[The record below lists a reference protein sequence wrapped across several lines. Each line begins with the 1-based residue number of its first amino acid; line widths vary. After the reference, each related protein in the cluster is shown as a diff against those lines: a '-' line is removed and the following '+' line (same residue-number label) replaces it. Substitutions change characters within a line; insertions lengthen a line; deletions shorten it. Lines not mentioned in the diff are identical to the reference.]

1 MMRLPPTS
9 NAEEIWAF
17 KKGYR
22 FALEGRPLRE
32 MPFNVRTHRN
42 LKAMFE
48 QGYAQGEQTQH
59 RRTQPSEM
67 LSTPRKR
74 LLWLVLTLFAG
85 LATAKL
91 MISNIQ
97 ETAPSTAGTDNTA
110 PPHTPDTHHAQQAPE
125 NTVTTAQTA
134 QTALPEA
141 EHATMAPPPLQKPTT
156 PTSSPMTAAAQPSD
170 QQTHTASQDFRLLDE
185 EARLKAQIH
194 HQVPPQLPPVA
205 TTAAIKVS
213 RALLAANIQAREPVG
228 IFEDIVP
235 KSVRKLYFFTEIHNA
250 QGKQIIHR
258 WRYGTR
264 IMAEVPLEIKTARFR
279 TWSSKRLSPAWAG
292 RWWVEVVDEQGQVI
306 VRKAFRYVR

>member
-1 MMRLPPTS
+1 MIRLPPTS

-91 MISNIQ
+91 MISDIQ
-97 ETAPSTAGTDNTA
+97 ETTPSTASTDNPA
-110 PPHTPDTHHAQQAPE
+110 LPHIPDTQRVQQTPE

-134 QTALPEA
+134 PREA
-141 EHATMAPPPLQKPTT
+141 EHATITPPPLQKPTSPAT
-156 PTSSPMTAAAQPSD
+156 PITAAAPPLD

-185 EARLKAQIH
+185 EARLKAQAP

-205 TTAAIKVS
+205 TTAAIEVS

-258 WRYGTR
+258 WRYGAR

-306 VRKAFRYVR
+306 IRKAFRYVR